1 MKYSRFAVW
10 DCWGCRG
17 LVMGCKDAEPRFV
30 TGGMLFDVRNGE
42 EWRGKLYNNWDLLVL
57 IDREEQQP

>member
-1 MKYSRFAVW
+1 
-10 DCWGCRG
+10 
-17 LVMGCKDAEPRFV
+17 MGCKDAEPRFV